1 MPHIRTLV
9 IAANAALSIVL
20 AVPFTAL
27 AQAQETTPSSPLYN
41 AFGAREGIKRLTD
54 DFVQRVT
61 TDARIADK
69 FKQSNLKRL
78 REKLEEQ
85 FCQVMG
91 GPCVY
96 TGDSM
101 KIVHEPMGIHMADF
115 NALVEDLQLSMD
127 SQGIAFADQNAF
139 LALLAPMYKDMVK
152 SKIDAQNK
160 GITK

>member
-1 MPHIRTLV
+1 MHRFRKLV
-9 IAANAALSIVL
+9 IAADAVLSIAL
-20 AVPFTAL
+20 AVPFA
-27 AQAQETTPSSPLYN
+27 AQAQALATVTPTPHLYN

-54 DFVQRVT
+54 DFVQRIT
-61 TDARIADK
+61 TNPKIADK
-69 FKQSNLKRL
+69 FKDSNLKRL

-85 FCQVMG
+85 FCQIMG

-101 KIVHEPMGIHMADF
+101 KVVHAGMGIHMADF

-127 SQGIAFADQNAF
+127 SQGIAFADQNAL

-152 SKIDAQNK
+152 SKIDAK
-160 GITK
+160 K